1 MSRKRRKQEESSGGG
16 DDWLATYAD
25 LVTLLLCFFVLLFAS
40 STLDVE
46 KFEAFISSFQ
56 GGAGVMP
63 GGDQM
68 DTLPTLSG
76 DEEESDEDLEDLS
89 TIKDLIDAY
98 SEEQGMDSEIETIID
113 ERGLVIRSLDYVFFD
128 SGATEIKPEA
138 RSILDF
144 IAGIINEEDFSD
156 RQLRIEGHTDSDP
169 ITNLS
174 NKYPQ
179 NWTNWELS
187 SIRAT
192 NVLRYLVETQGI
204 SGNRVS
210 TSGYGD
216 ERPIVLNDTRENKAI
231 NRRVDLI
238 ILRSSFSDM
247 EPESEVEAE
256 SE

>member
-1 MSRKRRKQEESSGGG
+1 MSRRRKRQEESSGGG

-40 STLDVE
+40 STLDIA

-56 GGAGVMP
+56 GGVGVMP

-68 DTLPTLSG
+68 DDLPTLSG
-76 DEEESDEDLEDLS
+76 DTEEDLDEDLEDLT
-89 TIKDLIDAY
+89 TIKDLIDSY
-98 SEEQGMDSEIETIID
+98 SEEQGIETEIETIID

-128 SGATEIKPEA
+128 SGKTEIKPEA
-138 RSILDF
+138 RLILDF
-144 IAGIINEEDFSD
+144 IADIIKEEGFSE

-169 ITNLS
+169 ITNIS
-174 NKYPQ
+174 NRYPD

-216 ERPIVLNDTRENKAI
+216 ERPIVPNDTRENKAI

-238 ILRSSFSDM
+238 ILRSSVSDM
-247 EPESEVEAE
+247 EPGNELESE
-256 SE
+256 